1 MYRDD
6 ELEMGTQEVEPTSPS
21 GSSDA
26 GGERGYKNIRE
37 RVGYINTNE
46 TGSILEVSGDGAAEF
61 LDRALP
67 GRLTYLQPQC
77 SLMTPVLD
85 ANIRLI
91 DMIYVINREDRF
103 QLLVTRDAKAAVLA
117 FLNSHLEDFTGVQIQ
132 DKDEELC
139 TILIEGPYAWKV
151 AKAVAGPEV
160 TGLRVLYAMEF
171 ELCETKGLC
180 LRSGITG
187 EYGYRF
193 IVNREDYGVLLE
205 ALDAVPEFSAT
216 PISIEE
222 LRVLCHETRMP
233 AFGITLRA
241 GDCPFEMGVRYT
253 LDFRKE
259 SYVYYERLIQR
270 RDEVSRGLVGFQT
283 EGAALPWQNPKE
295 GEPVYVEGS
304 AVGELRFSG
313 VSPTT
318 GKGFGFAF
326 LPKEIAFPGLKGIG
340 PSNKGAAKAVTSST
354 PFFET
359 KSMEV
364 SVE

>member
-6 ELEMGTQEVEPTSPS
+6 ELEMGTQETELTSLS
-21 GSSDA
+21 GFSATALDP
-26 GGERGYKNIRE
+26 GYQNIRE

-61 LDRALP
+61 LDRVLP
-67 GRLTYLQPQC
+67 GRLTYLQPLC

-85 ANIRLI
+85 ENIRLI

-103 QLLVTRDAKAAVLA
+103 QLLITRDAKAAVTDFLSTEAKA
-117 FLNSHLEDFTGVQIQ
+117 FPDVQIQ
-132 DKDEELC
+132 DKDEALSS
-139 TILIEGPYAWKV
+139 ILIEGPYSWKV
-151 AKAVAGPEV
+151 AKAIAGPEV

-171 ELCETKGLC
+171 DLCETKGLC

-193 IVNREDYGVLLE
+193 IVNRTEYGALLE
-205 ALDAVPEFSAT
+205 ALDAVPEFSAM
-216 PISIEE
+216 PITSEE

-233 AFGITLRA
+233 AFGITLRS

-259 SYVYYERLIQR
+259 SYLYYERLIQR

-283 EGAALPWQNPKE
+283 EGATLPWQNSKA
-295 GEPVYVEGS
+295 GEPVYVNGC
-304 AVGELRFSG
+304 AVGELRYSG

-326 LPKEIAFPGLKGIG
+326 LPIDIAFPGLKGIG
-340 PSNKGAAKAVTSST
+340 PSDQSIAKAVTSST